1 MIDPT
6 RGVRLFY
13 IKTKMTTKIQDE
25 EQHIGQGLAGV
36 ANPHLPPNL
45 TPQVK
50 SYSWYKREPA

>member
-36 ANPHLPPNL
+36 ANPHLLPNL